1 MSISFEEMADAG
13 VPDEVSPVS
22 SVGRSKVLIFV
33 VLFCVVTAAFGM
45 YYYFFYYSQ
54 SDLPEAAEILLSA
67 EGEVPGVLPHS
78 LDSSTEFEES
88 FDYLKEGEAGPE
100 YRATEEVSTAAETS
114 IVDVAD
120 DEVLVEEVEVVAVTE
135 VNQVEMAPAPVV
147 VLDRA
152 PAVVTKVTL
161 SEDAEVV
168 FDRDWGG
175 VVLVPDTAKLA
186 KAYTSNVRLSR
197 VEAHPIDGERLRV
210 WARIQNLTDMSM
222 TAEVGC
228 EFRSSQYTHVDGAR
242 FEPMMILAGGF
253 VDVQFVSPQDRVESY
268 TVMVKGER

>member
-45 YYYFFYYSQ
+45 YYYFYSSQ